1 EVRVAVGG
9 APKAMRYNAEVL
21 LANPRISRRAD
32 VRNIGNDGETNKI
45 ARNRFYLLVD
55 RVEVKGGNN

>member
-1 EVRVAVGG
+1 
-9 APKAMRYNAEVL
+9 MRYNAEVL

-55 RVEVKGGNN
+55 RVEVKGGND